1 MTASSD
7 RDDSG
12 KLNAGGNVDHAAFNM
27 LEALRQPG
35 TGCPVCHLVQK
46 GVVSYLD
53 GISYESV
60 NDLDIRHEL
69 RKSLGYCAAHGQEW
83 LRLRDTLG
91 TAMIYRDVLTYV
103 LEIMQ
108 ARVAPAKLAEGDA
121 EILENGEDRVE
132 GAGENGLMAKLQG
145 FFGNGQ
151 TGSSPGRTL
160 AAELEPSAPC
170 PVCRYALKKEKDM
183 TDSFA
188 GALAHDDFLEAY
200 RRHETGLCL
209 PHFRQVLRGISQAS
223 LVRVLVRAQEA
234 KLASTLADL
243 SEVVRKYD
251 YRNMGEAHGDEFKVP
266 ARSVEQAAGSLST
279 QLNLPG
285 H

>member
-7 RDDSG
+7 SDNSG
-12 KLNAGGNVDHAAFNM
+12 KVNAGAYVDHAAFNL

-46 GVVSYLD
+46 GVVGYLD
-53 GISYESV
+53 GVSYESV
-60 NDLDIRHEL
+60 NDLDIRREL

-83 LRLRDTLG
+83 LRLQDTLG
-91 TAMIYRDVLTYV
+91 TAMIYRDVLTSA
-103 LEIMQ
+103 LEVMQ
-108 ARVAPAKLAEGDA
+108 ARVAPAKPAEGGA
-121 EILENGEDRVE
+121 EPLENGKDRVE
-132 GAGENGLMAKLQG
+132 GSGENGLMAKLKG

-151 TGSSPGRTL
+151 TGSSLGRTL
-160 AAELEPSAPC
+160 AAGLEPSGPC
-170 PVCRYALKKEKDM
+170 PVCRYAMKSEKDL
-183 TDSFA
+183 TASFA
-188 GALAHDDFLEAY
+188 EALAHGDFLEAY

-209 PHFRQVLRGISQAS
+209 PHFRQVLRRTQAQ
-223 LVRVLVRAQEA
+223 LVRALVGAQEA
-234 KLASTLADL
+234 KLARTLADL
-243 SEVVRKYD
+243 SEVIRKYD